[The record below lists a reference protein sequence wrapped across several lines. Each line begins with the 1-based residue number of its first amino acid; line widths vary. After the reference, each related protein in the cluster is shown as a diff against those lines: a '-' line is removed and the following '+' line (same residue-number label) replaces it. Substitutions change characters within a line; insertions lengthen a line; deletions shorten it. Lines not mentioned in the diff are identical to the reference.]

1 MKPIKTNYAEGVIN
15 LLLES
20 DARPL
25 DKWKAIHELEALIKK
40 AKDEIFDDTIEDIRD
55 EDLKEGVV
63 VVFPQR
69 WVYDHIPE
77 WAATKMKLKMIEEN
91 AQLAYRLSQNTGENH
106 GTPAVKKMVKP
117 SIRIRNK

>member
-15 LLLES
+15 LLMES

-25 DKWKAIHELEALIKK
+25 DKWKAIHQLESLVKK
-40 AKDEIFDDTIEDIRD
+40 AKKDLLDETLDDITEEDSD
-55 EDLKEGVV
+55 VTVV
-63 VVFPQR
+63 YAQR

-77 WAATKMKLKMIEEN
+77 WGITKMKLKMIEEN

-106 GTPAVKKMVKP
+106 GTPAVKKDAKP